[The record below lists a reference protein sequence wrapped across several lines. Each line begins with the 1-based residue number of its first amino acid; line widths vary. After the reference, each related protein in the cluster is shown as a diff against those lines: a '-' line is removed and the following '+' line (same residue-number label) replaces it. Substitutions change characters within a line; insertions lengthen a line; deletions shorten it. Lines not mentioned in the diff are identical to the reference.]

1 MKTAAFITILTTV
14 MSVFVKLVGLPDQ
27 IRSNYRRKTTDG
39 LSNWFMICT
48 LLSYMMWVVHGVQV
62 HDEALII
69 GQGLGVIATSAI
81 IYQMFIYRK
90 NKKLNAKPVMLWMSA
105 LLSKHTDI
113 ASEKVNKA

>member
-48 LLSYMMWVVHGVQV
+48 LLSYMMWVVHGIQV

-69 GQGLGVIATSAI
+69 GQGLGVVASAAI

-90 NKKLNAKPVMLWMSA
+90 NRKVNARPVMLWMSA
-105 LLSKHTDI
+105 LLNRHAAIT
-113 ASEKVNKA
+113 SEKVDKA